1 MILRKLLVS
10 AFMIL
15 LAAPAYA
22 QNSRKGD
29 RVIEKTESSAPKS
42 RPLEQDPYDAP
53 KSRPLE
59 QDPYDAPKSRPL
71 EQDPDIATP
80 ATRSG
85 SGSGSDVGTAAA
97 VGAAAGILLS
107 SQERSILHDI
117 FGGGR
122 KVKGFKK
129 PKPIPPGIR
138 KKIARGGTIPPGIA
152 MTRLPDSTLSRLP
165 RRQNQDYVAIGSDI
179 VLIDRSTR
187 VIVDVVEE
195 ILR

>member
-10 AFMIL
+10 VFMVL
-15 LAAPAYA
+15 LAAPACA
-22 QNSRKGD
+22 QNNRKGD

-42 RPLEQDPYDAP
+42 RPLEQDPYNAP

-59 QDPYDAPKSRPL
+59 QDPYNAPKSRPL

-80 ATRSG
+80 ATRGG
-85 SGSGSDVGTAAA
+85 SGSNGGTTDAVGTA
-97 VGAAAGILLS
+97 VGILLS
-107 SQERSILHDI
+107 TQERSILYDI

-122 KVKGFKK
+122 EVKGFKK

-138 KKIARGGTIPPGIA
+138 KKIARGGAIPPGIA
-152 MTRLPDSTLSRLP
+152 MTRLPDSALSRLP
-165 RRQNQDYVAIGSDI
+165 RRQNQEYLAIGSDI
-179 VLIDRSTR
+179 VLIDRSTQ